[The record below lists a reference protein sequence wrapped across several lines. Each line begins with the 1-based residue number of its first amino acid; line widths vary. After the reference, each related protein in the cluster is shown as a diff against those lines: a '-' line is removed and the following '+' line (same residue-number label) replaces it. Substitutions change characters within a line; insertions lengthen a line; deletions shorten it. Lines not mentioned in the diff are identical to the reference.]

1 MTDQPTQ
8 IRRRRSRYV
17 IVRLTELEASALWL
31 VVDNGWG
38 GGDFSGWLGSTIV
51 ANATR
56 RAMEKIKQARAA
68 ARSEQPT

>member
-1 MTDQPTQ
+1 MSDTPA
-8 IRRRRSRYV
+8 IVRRRRSRPV
-17 IVRLTELEASALWL
+17 ILRLTQLEASALWL